1 MSAILD
7 RLYDARNAVR
17 WVRERLT
24 LLQYPSGPRQDLRL
38 ALKLIERA
46 EKAIREEQ
54 AKIEAQVRAL

>member
-7 RLYDARNAVR
+7 RLRDARNAVR
-17 WVRERLT
+17 WVRERLA
-24 LLQYPSGPRQDLRL
+24 LLQYPAGPRQDLRL

-54 AKIEAQVRAL
+54 AKIEAQVRSL